1 METTLAYLHKLN
13 YSHENE
19 HGPLT
24 ETERTKIDA
33 LRKLIENRSLAGIP
47 APGDIVILHGYSN
60 ADDKPVIHT
69 GAHLEHAHIGDDAP
83 QMSCCVHP
91 YKPHV
96 RDDGTMCAS
105 GGYWL
110 AINPADLTHAGTREK
125 EFWAWRSRPCA
136 NGGITFSAE
145 VNVWEYTDIERI
157 Y

>member
-1 METTLAYLHKLN
+1 METTLPYLHTMN
-13 YSHENE
+13 RTHERE

-24 ETERTKIDA
+24 ETDRARIDT
-33 LRKLIENRSLAGIP
+33 LRKRIENRSMAGIP

-69 GAHLEHAHIGDDAP
+69 GAHLEQGHRWYDTPHMA
-83 QMSCCVHP
+83 CCVHP

-96 RDDGTMCAS
+96 RNDGSMCAS

-110 AINPADLTHAGTREK
+110 AIDPADLTHAGTREK
-125 EFWAWRSRPCA
+125 ELWAWRLRPCG
-136 NGGITFSAE
+136 NGGVTFSAE
-145 VNVWEYTDIERI
+145 VNVWEYTDLDRV